1 MVEIKLD
8 AAAIARLGE
17 AAQEAALATMEAVK
31 SDLVSSQTV
40 PYDNGTMQ
48 GSIETQDQWRAGD
61 ELHTILSTG
70 DSDSPQARRLYFH
83 PEYNFQRGNNPNA
96 GAAWYAPY
104 EAGGEKTAFIP
115 ETFASLMKEKL

>member
-17 AAQEAALATMEAVK
+17 SAQEAALATMEVVK

-48 GSIETQDQWRAGD
+48 GSIETQDPWQAGD
-61 ELHTILSTG
+61 EFHTILSIG
-70 DSDSPQARRLYFH
+70 GSDSPQARRLYFH
-83 PEYNFQRGNNPNA
+83 PEYNFQRGHNPNA
-96 GAAWYAPY
+96 GAAWYTPY
-104 EAGGEKTAFIP
+104 LAGGEKAAFIP
-115 ETFASLMKEKL
+115 ETFAALMKEKL